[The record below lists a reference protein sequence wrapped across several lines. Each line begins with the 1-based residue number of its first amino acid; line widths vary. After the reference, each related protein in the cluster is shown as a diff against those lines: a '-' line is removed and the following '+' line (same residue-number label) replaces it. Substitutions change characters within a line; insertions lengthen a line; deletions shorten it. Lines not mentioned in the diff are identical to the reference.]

1 MDHKIKPFIA
11 MLFATF
17 ICYAFFT
24 ILFGSQAV
32 LMMDYYNIS
41 ETGQGLLTTMLS
53 IGGIASAFICALYGE
68 RFPKL
73 KTLGLGL
80 ALLAVVTVLI
90 GFALP
95 YTAVLVCALFAG
107 LAYTVM
113 DIMVNSSLTQYF
125 PNRSKTLLP
134 MAHMFFGVGAMAGP
148 YLMTAIVNPD
158 IASSFTLPFILVG
171 LLTAV
176 VFVIYSISAK
186 KVSNQINMISPKTE
200 QYKPTEVFSSGK
212 FWILLASGI
221 LYCCFTTGILAWFPT
236 YFNETKGLSLDMAGL
251 MLTLFFAGSLAM
263 RFLGPFFF
271 SKLKPQKIFI
281 LFSLLSALFMV
292 LALLSGSIPLI
303 ILFTVLSG
311 AFQALNMPAIIFIGC
326 ALFPQ
331 RHASAT
337 SIAIF
342 SYNIG
347 GIFAPVLLGQI
358 AKQTGFQLPMLLCCG
373 LSPGLCR
380 KGCWV
385 RMSHSIT

>member
-1 MDHKIKPFIA
+1 

-24 ILFGSQAV
+24 VLFGSQAV
-32 LMMDYYNIS
+32 LMMDYYSIS
-41 ETGQGLLTTMLS
+41 ETAQGFITAMLS
-53 IGGIASAFICALYGE
+53 IGGIAAAFVCALYGE
-68 RFPKL
+68 RFSKL
-73 KTLGLGL
+73 RALGIGL
-80 ALLAVVTVLI
+80 ALLAVVTVLM

-95 YTAVLVCALFAG
+95 YTAVLICALAAG
-107 LAYTVM
+107 IAYTVM
-113 DIMVNSSLTQYF
+113 DIMVNSSITQYF
-125 PNRSKTLLP
+125 TDGSKKLLP

-158 IASSFTLPFILVG
+158 VSSSFTIPFLLVG
-171 LLTAV
+171 GLTAV

-186 KVSNQINMISPKTE
+186 KVSDRINVLGQKAE
-200 QYKPTEVFSSGK
+200 QNKPTEVFRSKK
-212 FWILLASGI
+212 FWILLTSGI
-221 LYCCFTTGILAWFPT
+221 LFCCFTTGILAWFPT
-236 YFNETKGLSLDMAGL
+236 YFNETKGLSLDLAGL

-263 RFLGPFFF
+263 RFLGPLIF
-271 SKLKPQKIFI
+271 SKFKPQKIFI
-281 LFSLLSALFMV
+281 YFSILSAVFMA
-292 LALLSGSIPLI
+292 LALLSTSIPLI

-347 GIFAPVLLGQI
+347 GIFAPVILGQI
-358 AKQTGFQLPMLLCCG
+358 AKQTGFQLSLLFACG
-373 LSPGLCR
+373 LFVLGILVMAYLSVNYKKELANA
-380 KGCWV
+380 
-385 RMSHSIT
+385 